1 MTTGHNS
8 IAADAL
14 RLFIERVERLEEE
27 KRGLMDDIKDV
38 YSEARS
44 SGYDIKTLREILR
57 LRKMEA
63 HARQERGAL
72 LCTYAEAL
80 GLQLGFDL

>member
-1 MTTGHNS
+1 M
-8 IAADAL
+8 
-14 RLFIERVERLEEE
+14 ERLEEE

-38 YSEARS
+38 FAEAKS
-44 SGYDIKTLREILR
+44 TGYDTKILREIIR

-63 HARQERGAL
+63 HARTERGAL
-72 LCTYAEAL
+72 LATYAEAL